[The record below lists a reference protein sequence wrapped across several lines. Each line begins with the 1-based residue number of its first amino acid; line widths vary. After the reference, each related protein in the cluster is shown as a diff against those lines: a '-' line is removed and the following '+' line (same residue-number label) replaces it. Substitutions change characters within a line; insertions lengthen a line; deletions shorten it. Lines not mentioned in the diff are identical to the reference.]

1 MRTMMTFGILC
12 KDALWVA
19 VLGSVLS
26 CVACCDCTPSDTAD
40 SLARD
45 PQRLAIV
52 LRQCRE
58 RSLPEYERVCV
69 AASEAVRRR
78 FFRSDATHGQAAIAA
93 APTDP
98 APTIEPTPWLAGS

>member
-1 MRTMMTFGILC
+1 MRAMAIFGILC
-12 KDALWVA
+12 KDALWVV

-26 CVACCDCTPSDTAD
+26 CVACCDCAPSDTAD

-52 LRQCRE
+52 LRQCRD
-58 RSLPEYERVCV
+58 RSLPEYDRVCV
-69 AASEAVRRR
+69 AARRR
-78 FFRSDATHGQAAIAA
+78 FLRKDATQAQTALDG

-98 APTIEPTPWLAGS
+98 AQTIEPTPWLAGS

>member
-1 MRTMMTFGILC
+1 MRAMAIFGILC
-12 KDALWVA
+12 KDALWVV

-26 CVACCDCTPSDTAD
+26 CVACCDCAPSDTAD
-40 SLARD
+40 SLSRD
-45 PQRLAIV
+45 PQRLAIM

-58 RSLPEYERVCV
+58 HSLAEYERVCV

-78 FFRSDATHGQAAIAA
+78 FFRSDATSGRAAIAA
-93 APTDP
+93 PPTDP

>member
-1 MRTMMTFGILC
+1 MHALTTFGVLC
-12 KDALWVA
+12 GGAARAAVMASVA
-19 VLGSVLS
+19 S
-26 CVACCDCTPSDTAD
+26 CVACCHGTPSDTVD

-58 RSLPEYERVCV
+58 HTLGEYERACV

-78 FFRSDATHGQAAIAA
+78 FFRRDELHGQAPSHATPSDS
-93 APTDP
+93 AP
-98 APTIEPTPWLAGS
+98 ALEPTPWLAGS

>member
-1 MRTMMTFGILC
+1 MMTLGMLC
-12 KDALWVA
+12 KDALRVA
-19 VLGSVLS
+19 FLGSVLS
-26 CVACCDCTPSDTAD
+26 CVACCDCASSDTVD

-58 RSLPEYERVCV
+58 QSLSEYERVCV

-78 FFRSDATHGQAAIAA
+78 FFRSDATHGQAAIAD

>member
-1 MRTMMTFGILC
+1 MTAFGMYRF
-12 KDALWVA
+12 AARVA
-19 VLGSVLS
+19 VLGCVGS
-26 CVACCDCTPSDTAD
+26 CVACCDCTPSDTSD

-58 RSLPEYERVCV
+58 NPLAEYERVCF

-78 FFRSDATHGQAAIAA
+78 FFRSDATHGQAALDG
-93 APTDP
+93 APTEP
-98 APTIEPTPWLAGS
+98 MPNIEPTPWLAGS

>member
-12 KDALWVA
+12 KNALRVA

-58 RSLPEYERVCV
+58 RSLSEYERVCV

-78 FFRSDATHGQAAIAA
+78 FFRSDATHDQAAIAA

>member
-1 MRTMMTFGILC
+1 MHTMMTFCILC
-12 KDALWVA
+12 KHALGFA
-19 VLGSVLS
+19 VLGSVVS

-52 LRQCRE
+52 LRQCRD
-58 RSLPEYERVCV
+58 RPLPEYERKCV
-69 AASEAVRRR
+69 AASEAVRERFLRR
-78 FFRSDATHGQAAIAA
+78 DANRGQAGSPA

-98 APTIEPTPWLAGS
+98 APTSEPTPGLAGP